1 MEMIEVEIILVVGQ
15 ILIFYCPSIFHMFI
29 YLKVKEN

>member
-1 MEMIEVEIILVVGQ
+1 MEMIGVEINLVVGQ

-29 YLKVKEN
+29 YLKMREH